1 MPRREECRGLNAADA
16 GSHRVRRVHFVGP
29 VQLTP
34 MQETEAFREGK
45 GLKTLRIQADGM
57 GYRPNVR
64 KRIAVGRFLC

>member
-1 MPRREECRGLNAADA
+1 LNAADA
-16 GSHRVRRVHFVGP
+16 GSHRLRRAHFVGP
-29 VQLTP
+29 VQPTP

-45 GLKTLRIQADGM
+45 GVKAVRIKADGM